1 MGKASRR
8 KKVPQSF
15 VSTLP
20 ASLSN
25 LPFAPRRNAY
35 GKISAS
41 LLDLIDPYADDDLP
55 LDRMRTLV
63 SMGVVAWN
71 IAATSDTPD
80 EAVAELDRFI
90 CDTPAL
96 GASTGTT
103 AQDFREAIL
112 ALIERKRLLFPQ
124 DKRLVASYELCR
136 ERSGLHL
143 RAAAVQHG

>member
-1 MGKASRR
+1 
-8 KKVPQSF
+8 
-15 VSTLP
+15 
-20 ASLSN
+20 
-25 LPFAPRRNAY
+25 
-35 GKISAS
+35 
-41 LLDLIDPYADDDLP
+41 
-55 LDRMRTLV
+55 MRTLV